1 MSSIAAFYG
10 GKSILITG
18 ATGFLGKVLMEK
30 LFRTSPD
37 LKVIYILVRP
47 KAGQT
52 LQQRVVQILNS
63 KLFEKV
69 KEVCPNVQ
77 EKIRAVYADL
87 NQNDLAISNGDMQ
100 ELLSCTNI
108 VFHCAA
114 TVRFDDH
121 LRHAV
126 QLNVTA
132 TQKLL
137 LMASQMPKLEAFIH
151 ISTAFS
157 NCNLKHIDEVIYPC
171 PVEPKKIIDSMEWL
185 DDAIIDEITPKLIG
199 DRPNTY
205 TYTKALGEMVVHQ
218 EGGNLN
224 IAIVRPSIVGATWQ
238 EPFPVSPFTPSQDSL
253 LCLQASVL
261 LAQSLSDLSLS
272 LSPLSPLSLS
282 LFLSLPTSPRM
293 YSCTRYIRAKFHFCF
308 RNYLH
313 QPWYSSLVSSGSM
326 VAVITNSISIISSC
340 YLRPGSIFY
349 VLPVQT
355 GKGFL
360 RALRATPMAVA
371 DVIPVDT
378 VVNLTLAV
386 GWYTAVHRPKST
398 LIYHCTSGNLN
409 PCYWG
414 KMGFQVL
421 ATFEKIPFERA
432 FRRPYADLTTNT
444 IITQYWNAVSHW
456 APAIIYDF
464 YLRLTGRKPRM
475 TKLMNR
481 LLRTVSMLEYFVNR
495 SWEWSTSNTEMLM
508 SKLSPEDQR
517 VFNFDVRQLNW
528 LEYIENYVLG
538 VKKYLLKEDMAG
550 VPEAKQ
556 HLKRLRNIH
565 YLFNTALFLIAWRL
579 LMARSQMARNVWFF
593 IVSFCYKF
601 LSYFRAPS
609 TLKV

>member
-52 LQQRVVQILNS
+52 LQQRVIQILNS

-87 NQNDLAISNGDMQ
+87 NQNDLAISKGDMQ

-238 EPFPVSPFTPSQDSL
+238 EPFP
-253 LCLQASVL
+253 
-261 LAQSLSDLSLS
+261 
-272 LSPLSPLSLS
+272 
-282 LFLSLPTSPRM
+282 
-293 YSCTRYIRAKFHFCF
+293 
-308 RNYLH
+308 
-313 QPWYSSLVSSGSM
+313 
-326 VAVITNSISIISSC
+326 
-340 YLRPGSIFY
+340 
-349 VLPVQT
+349 T

-444 IITQYWNAVSHW
+444 ITTQYWNAVSHW

>member
-1 MSSIAAFYG
+1 MSMISAFYN

-18 ATGFLGKVLMEK
+18 ATGFLGKVMMEK
-30 LFRTSPD
+30 LLRTSPD

-52 LQQRVVQILNS
+52 LQQRVFQILNS

-69 KEVCPNVQ
+69 KEVCPKVH
-77 EKIRAVYADL
+77 EKIRAISADL
-87 NQNDLAISNGDMQ
+87 NQHDLAISKEDMQ
-100 ELLSCTNI
+100 ELLSHTNI
-108 VFHCAA
+108 IFHCAA

-132 TQKLL
+132 TQQLL
-137 LMASQMPKLEAFIH
+137 SIASQMPKLEAFIH
-151 ISTAFS
+151 ISTAFA

-171 PVEPKKIIDSMEWL
+171 AVEPKKIIDSMEWL

-205 TYTKALGEMVVHQ
+205 TYTKALGEMVLQQ

-224 IAIVRPSIVGATWQ
+224 IAIIRPSIVGATWQ
-238 EPFPVSPFTPSQDSL
+238 EPFPGWIDSING
-253 LCLQASVL
+253 
-261 LAQSLSDLSLS
+261 
-272 LSPLSPLSLS
+272 
-282 LFLSLPTSPRM
+282 PTGL
-293 YSCTRYIRAKFHFCF
+293 I
-308 RNYLH
+308 
-313 QPWYSSLVSSGSM
+313 
-326 VAVITNSISIISSC
+326 VAA
-340 YLRPGSIFY
+340 
-349 VLPVQT
+349 

-360 RALRATPMAVA
+360 RSIRATPMAVA
-371 DVIPVDT
+371 DLIPVDL
-378 VVNLTLAV
+378 VINLTLAV

-409 PCYWG
+409 PCHWG

-421 ATFEKIPFERA
+421 ATFEKIPFEKA
-432 FRRPYADLTTNT
+432 FRRPNADFTTNN
-444 IITQYWNAVSHW
+444 ITTHYWNAVSHRV
-456 APAIIYDF
+456 PAIIYDV

-475 TKLMNR
+475 TKVMNR
-481 LLRTVSMLEYFVNR
+481 LLRTLSMLEYFINR
-495 SWEWSTSNTEMLM
+495 SWEWSTYNTEMLM
-508 SKLSPEDQR
+508 SELSPEDQR

-550 VPEAKQ
+550 IPEARQ

-579 LMARSQMARNVWFF
+579 LIARSQVARNVWFF
-593 IVSFCYKF
+593 IVSFCYKL
-601 LSYFRAPS
+601 LSYFRAS
-609 TLKV
+609 SRLKV

>member
-1 MSSIAAFYG
+1 MSMIAAFYS

-18 ATGFLGKVLMEK
+18 ATGFMGKVLMEK

-52 LQQRVVQILNS
+52 TQQRVFQILNS

-69 KEVCPNVQ
+69 KEICPNVH
-77 EKIRAVYADL
+77 EKIRAIYADL
-87 NQNDLAISNGDMQ
+87 NQNDFAISKEDMQ

-132 TQKLL
+132 TQQLL

-157 NCNLKHIDEVIYPC
+157 NCNLTHIDEVIYPC
-171 PVEPKKIIDSMEWL
+171 PVEPKKIIDSLEHF
-185 DDAIIDEITPKLIG
+185 IV
-199 DRPNTY
+199 
-205 TYTKALGEMVVHQ
+205 ALCHHSY
-218 EGGNLN
+218 
-224 IAIVRPSIVGATWQ
+224 PS
-238 EPFPVSPFTPSQDSL
+238 PHL
-253 LCLQASVL
+253 
-261 LAQSLSDLSLS
+261 
-272 LSPLSPLSLS
+272 
-282 LFLSLPTSPRM
+282 R
-293 YSCTRYIRAKFHFCF
+293 
-308 RNYLH
+308 
-313 QPWYSSLVSSGSM
+313 
-326 VAVITNSISIISSC
+326 ISS
-340 YLRPGSIFY
+340 FY
-349 VLPVQT
+349 GWGFLPSET
-355 GKGFL
+355 PAGKGFL
-360 RALRATPMAVA
+360 RSIRATPMAVA
-371 DVIPVDT
+371 DLIPVDT

-409 PCYWG
+409 PCNWR

-421 ATFEKIPFERA
+421 ATFEKVPFERA
-432 FRRPYADLTTNT
+432 FRRPNADFTTNT
-444 IITQYWNAVSHW
+444 ITSQYWNAVSHR

-475 TKLMNR
+475 TKVMNR
-481 LLRTVSMLEYFVNR
+481 LLKTVSMLEYFVNR
-495 SWEWSTSNTEMLM
+495 SWEWSTYNTEMLM
-508 SKLSPEDQR
+508 SELSPEDQR

-550 VPEAKQ
+550 IPEAKQ

-565 YLFNTALFLIAWRL
+565 YLFNTALLLIAWRL
-579 LMARSQMARNVWFF
+579 LIARSQMARNVWFF

-601 LSYFRAPS
+601 LSYFRASS

>member
-1 MSSIAAFYG
+1 MSMIAAFYG

-37 LKVIYILVRP
+37 LKVIYILMRP

-52 LQQRVVQILNS
+52 LQQRVFQILNS

-69 KEVCPNVQ
+69 KEVCPNVH
-77 EKIRAVYADL
+77 EKIRAIYADL
-87 NQNDLAISNGDMQ
+87 NHSDFAISKEDMQ

-114 TVRFDDH
+114 TVRFDDP
-121 LRHAV
+121 LR
-126 QLNVTA
+126 
-132 TQKLL
+132 
-137 LMASQMPKLEAFIH
+137 
-151 ISTAFS
+151 
-157 NCNLKHIDEVIYPC
+157 
-171 PVEPKKIIDSMEWL
+171 WL
-185 DDAIIDEITPKLIG
+185 DDSIIDEITPKLIG

-205 TYTKALGEMVVHQ
+205 TYTKALGEMVVQQ
-218 EGGNLN
+218 ESGNLN
-224 IAIVRPSIVGATWQ
+224 IAIIRPSIVGATWQ
-238 EPFPVSPFTPSQDSL
+238 EPFPGWVDNLNGPSGL
-253 LCLQASVL
+253 
-261 LAQSLSDLSLS
+261 
-272 LSPLSPLSLS
+272 
-282 LFLSLPTSPRM
+282 
-293 YSCTRYIRAKFHFCF
+293 
-308 RNYLH
+308 
-313 QPWYSSLVSSGSM
+313 
-326 VAVITNSISIISSC
+326 IIAA
-340 YLRPGSIFY
+340 
-349 VLPVQT
+349 

-360 RALRATPMAVA
+360 RAIKATPMAVA

-398 LIYHCTSGNLN
+398 LVYHCTSGNFN
-409 PCYWG
+409 PCNWG
-414 KMGFQVL
+414 KMGIQVL

-432 FRRPYADLTTNT
+432 FRRPYADFTSNNFM
-444 IITQYWNAVSHW
+444 TQYWNAVSHR

-481 LLRTVSMLEYFVNR
+481 LLKTLSLLEYFINR
-495 SWEWSTSNTEMLM
+495 SWEWSTYNTEMLM
-508 SKLSPEDQR
+508 SELSPEDQR

-538 VKKYLLKEDMAG
+538 IKKYLLKEDMAG
-550 VPEAKQ
+550 IPEAKQ

-565 YLFNTALFLIAWRL
+565 YLFNTALLLIAWRL
-579 LMARSQMARNVWFF
+579 LIARSQMARNVWFF
-593 IVSFCYKF
+593 IVSFCYKL
-601 LSYFRAPS
+601 LSYFRASS

>member
-1 MSSIAAFYG
+1 MSMIAAFYS

-37 LKVIYILVRP
+37 LKVIYILMRP

-69 KEVCPNVQ
+69 KEVCPNVN
-77 EKIRAVYADL
+77 EKIRAIYADL
-87 NQNDLAISNGDMQ
+87 NHSDLAISKEDMQ

-114 TVRFDDH
+114 TVRFNDP

-185 DDAIIDEITPKLIG
+185 DDAIVDEITPKLIR
-199 DRPNTY
+199 DWPNTY

-218 EGGNLN
+218 ESGNLN

-238 EPFPVSPFTPSQDSL
+238 EPFPGWVDNVNGPSGL
-253 LCLQASVL
+253 
-261 LAQSLSDLSLS
+261 
-272 LSPLSPLSLS
+272 
-282 LFLSLPTSPRM
+282 
-293 YSCTRYIRAKFHFCF
+293 
-308 RNYLH
+308 
-313 QPWYSSLVSSGSM
+313 
-326 VAVITNSISIISSC
+326 IIA
-340 YLRPGSIFY
+340 
-349 VLPVQT
+349 T
-355 GKGFL
+355 GRGFL
-360 RALRATPMAVA
+360 RALRGTPMAVA
-371 DVIPVDT
+371 DLIPVDT

-398 LIYHCTSGNLN
+398 LIYHCTSSNFN
-409 PCYWG
+409 PCHWG
-414 KMGFQVL
+414 KMGFQIL
-421 ATFEKIPFERA
+421 ATCEKIPFERA
-432 FRRPYADLTTNT
+432 FRRPYADFTTNT
-444 IITQYWNAVSHW
+444 ITTQYQNAVSHW
-456 APAIIYDF
+456 APAIIYDL

-481 LLRTVSMLEYFVNR
+481 LLRTVSVLEYFVNR
-495 SWEWSTSNTEMLM
+495 SWEWSTNNTEMLM
-508 SKLSPEDQR
+508 SELSPEDQR

-556 HLKRLRNIH
+556 HLRRLRNIH
-565 YLFNTALFLIAWRL
+565 YLFNTALFLIAWRFL
-579 LMARSQMARNVWFF
+579 IARSQMARNVWLF

-601 LSYFRAPS
+601 ISYFRASS
-609 TLKV
+609 TLKA

>member
-1 MSSIAAFYG
+1 MSMIAAFYG

-52 LQQRVVQILNS
+52 LQQRVFQILNS

-69 KEVCPNVQ
+69 KEVCPNVH
-77 EKIRAVYADL
+77 EKIRAISADL
-87 NQNDLAISNGDMQ
+87 NQSDFAISKEDMQ
-100 ELLSCTNI
+100 ELLSYTNI
-108 VFHCAA
+108 IFHCAA

-121 LRHAV
+121 LR
-126 QLNVTA
+126 
-132 TQKLL
+132 
-137 LMASQMPKLEAFIH
+137 
-151 ISTAFS
+151 
-157 NCNLKHIDEVIYPC
+157 
-171 PVEPKKIIDSMEWL
+171 WL

-205 TYTKALGEMVVHQ
+205 TYTKALGEMVVQQ
-218 EGGNLN
+218 ESGNIN
-224 IAIVRPSIVGATWQ
+224 IAIIRPSIVGATWQ
-238 EPFPVSPFTPSQDSL
+238 EPFPGWVDNLNGPSGL
-253 LCLQASVL
+253 
-261 LAQSLSDLSLS
+261 
-272 LSPLSPLSLS
+272 
-282 LFLSLPTSPRM
+282 
-293 YSCTRYIRAKFHFCF
+293 
-308 RNYLH
+308 
-313 QPWYSSLVSSGSM
+313 
-326 VAVITNSISIISSC
+326 IIAA
-340 YLRPGSIFY
+340 
-349 VLPVQT
+349 

-360 RALRATPMAVA
+360 RCVRATPMAVA
-371 DVIPVDT
+371 DLIPADT

-386 GWYTAVHRPKST
+386 GWYTAVHRPKSV
-398 LIYHCTSGNLN
+398 LIYHCTSGNFN
-409 PCYWG
+409 PCNWG
-414 KMGFQVL
+414 KMALQVL
-421 ATFEKIPFERA
+421 AAFEKIPFERA
-432 FRRPYADLTTNT
+432 FRRPNADFTTNSIT
-444 IITQYWNAVSHW
+444 IQYWNAVSHR

-481 LLRTVSMLEYFVNR
+481 LLRTVSMLEYFINR
-495 SWEWSTSNTEMLM
+495 SWEWSTDNTEMLM
-508 SKLSPEDQR
+508 SELSPEDQR

-550 VPEAKQ
+550 IPKAKQ

-579 LMARSQMARNVWFF
+579 LIARSQVARNVWFF
-593 IVSFCYKF
+593 IVSFCYKL
-601 LSYFRAPS
+601 LSYFRASS

>member
-1 MSSIAAFYG
+1 MSTIAAFYG

-37 LKVIYILVRP
+37 LKVIYVLVRP

-52 LQQRVVQILNS
+52 LQQRVFQILDS

-69 KEVCPNVQ
+69 KEVCPNVH
-77 EKIRAVYADL
+77 EKIRAIYADL
-87 NQNDLAISNGDMQ
+87 NQNDFAISKEDMQ

-108 VFHCAA
+108 IFHCAA
-114 TVRFDDH
+114 TVRFDDT

-132 TQKLL
+132 TQQLL

-151 ISTAFS
+151 ISTAYS

-171 PVEPKKIIDSMEWL
+171 PVEPKKIIDSLEWL
-185 DDAIIDEITPKLIG
+185 DDAIIDEITPKLIR
-199 DRPNTY
+199 DWPNIY
-205 TYTKALGEMVVHQ
+205 TYTKALGEMVVQQ
-218 EGGNLN
+218 ESRNLN
-224 IAIVRPSIVGATWQ
+224 IAIIRPSIVGATWQ
-238 EPFPVSPFTPSQDSL
+238 EPFPGWVDNINGP
-253 LCLQASVL
+253 
-261 LAQSLSDLSLS
+261 
-272 LSPLSPLSLS
+272 
-282 LFLSLPTSPRM
+282 
-293 YSCTRYIRAKFHFCF
+293 
-308 RNYLH
+308 N
-313 QPWYSSLVSSGSM
+313 G
-326 VAVITNSISIISSC
+326 II
-340 YLRPGSIFY
+340 IA
-349 VLPVQT
+349 T

-360 RALRATPMAVA
+360 RAIKATPMAVA

-378 VVNLTLAV
+378 VVNLMLAV

-398 LIYHCTSGNLN
+398 LVYHITSGNIN
-409 PCYWG
+409 PCNWH
-414 KMGFQVL
+414 KMGVQVL
-421 ATFEKIPFERA
+421 ATFEKIPFERP
-432 FRRPYADLTTNT
+432 FRRPNANFTTNSFT
-444 IITQYWNAVSHW
+444 SQYWNAVSHR
-456 APAIIYDF
+456 APAIIYDC

-481 LLRTVSMLEYFVNR
+481 LLRTVSMLEYFINR
-495 SWEWSTSNTEMLM
+495 SWEWSTYNTEMLM
-508 SKLSPEDQR
+508 SELSPEDQR

-550 VPEAKQ
+550 IPEAKQ
-556 HLKRLRNIH
+556 RLKRLRNIH

-579 LMARSQMARNVWFF
+579 LIARSQMARNVWFF

-601 LSYFRAPS
+601 LSYFRASS

>member
-1 MSSIAAFYG
+1 MSMIAAFYG

-37 LKVIYILVRP
+37 LKVIYVLVRP
-47 KAGQT
+47 KQGQT
-52 LQQRVVQILNS
+52 LQQRVFQILDS

-69 KEVCPNVQ
+69 KEVCPNVH
-77 EKIRAVYADL
+77 EKIRAISADL
-87 NQNDLAISNGDMQ
+87 NQNDFAISKEDMQ
-100 ELLSCTNI
+100 ELLSHTNI

-121 LRHAV
+121 LR
-126 QLNVTA
+126 
-132 TQKLL
+132 
-137 LMASQMPKLEAFIH
+137 
-151 ISTAFS
+151 
-157 NCNLKHIDEVIYPC
+157 
-171 PVEPKKIIDSMEWL
+171 WL

-205 TYTKALGEMVVHQ
+205 TYTKALGEVVVQQ

-224 IAIVRPSIVGATWQ
+224 IAIIRPSIVGATWQ
-238 EPFPVSPFTPSQDSL
+238 EPFPGWVDNLNGPSGL
-253 LCLQASVL
+253 
-261 LAQSLSDLSLS
+261 
-272 LSPLSPLSLS
+272 
-282 LFLSLPTSPRM
+282 
-293 YSCTRYIRAKFHFCF
+293 
-308 RNYLH
+308 
-313 QPWYSSLVSSGSM
+313 
-326 VAVITNSISIISSC
+326 IIAA
-340 YLRPGSIFY
+340 
-349 VLPVQT
+349 

-360 RALRATPMAVA
+360 RSIRATPMAVA
-371 DVIPVDT
+371 DLIPADT

-398 LIYHCTSGNLN
+398 LVYHCTSGNLN
-409 PCYWG
+409 PCNWG
-414 KMGFQVL
+414 KMGLQVL

-432 FRRPYADLTTNT
+432 FRRPNADFTTNN
-444 IITQYWNAVSHW
+444 ITTHYWNAVSHR

-481 LLRTVSMLEYFVNR
+481 LLRTLSMVEYFINR
-495 SWEWSTSNTEMLM
+495 SWEWSTYNTEMLM
-508 SKLSPEDQR
+508 SALSPEDQR

-550 VPEAKQ
+550 IPEAKQ

-579 LMARSQMARNVWFF
+579 LIARSQVARNVWFF

-601 LSYFRAPS
+601 LSYFRASS
-609 TLKV
+609 TLNA

>member
-1 MSSIAAFYG
+1 MSSIAPFYG

-30 LFRTSPD
+30 LFRTSPN
-37 LKVIYILVRP
+37 LKVIYVLVRT

-69 KEVCPNVQ
+69 KEVCPNVH
-77 EKIRAVYADL
+77 EKIRAIYADL
-87 NQNDLAISNGDMQ
+87 NHNDLAISKEDME
-100 ELLSCTNI
+100 ELLSCTNV

-114 TVRFDDH
+114 TVRFDDP
-121 LRHAV
+121 LRRAM
-126 QLNVTA
+126 QLNVAA

-137 LMASQMPKLEAFIH
+137 HMASQMPKLEAFIH

-185 DDAIIDEITPKLIG
+185 DDTIIDEITPKLIG

-205 TYTKALGEMVVHQ
+205 TYTKALGEMVMQQ

-238 EPFPVSPFTPSQDSL
+238 EPFPGWVDNINGPNGL
-253 LCLQASVL
+253 
-261 LAQSLSDLSLS
+261 
-272 LSPLSPLSLS
+272 
-282 LFLSLPTSPRM
+282 
-293 YSCTRYIRAKFHFCF
+293 
-308 RNYLH
+308 
-313 QPWYSSLVSSGSM
+313 
-326 VAVITNSISIISSC
+326 IIA
-340 YLRPGSIFY
+340 
-349 VLPVQT
+349 T

-360 RALRATPMAVA
+360 RALRASPMAVV
-371 DVIPVDT
+371 DLIPVDT

-414 KMGFQVL
+414 KMGFQIL
-421 ATFEKIPFERA
+421 ATFEKVPFEKA
-432 FRRPYADLTTNT
+432 FRRPHTDLTGNT
-444 IITQYWNAVSHW
+444 IVTQYRNAVSHW

-464 YLRLTGRKPRM
+464 YLWLTGRKPRM
-475 TKLMNR
+475 TKLINR
-481 LLRTVSMLEYFVNR
+481 LLRTISMLEYFING
-495 SWEWSTSNTEMLM
+495 SWEWSTRNTEMLM

-528 LEYIENYVLG
+528 LEYIENYILG

-550 VPEAKQ
+550 VPGAKQ

-565 YLFNTALFLIAWRL
+565 YLFNTALFLLTWRL
-579 LMARSQMARNVWFF
+579 LLARSQAARNVWFL
-593 IVSFCYKF
+593 IVSFCHKF
-601 LSYFRAPS
+601 LSYFRAS
-609 TLKV
+609 SMLKV

>member
-1 MSSIAAFYG
+1 MSMIAAFYS

-18 ATGFLGKVLMEK
+18 ATGFMGKVMMEK

-52 LQQRVVQILNS
+52 MQQRVFQILNS

-69 KEVCPNVQ
+69 KEICPNVH
-77 EKIRAVYADL
+77 EKIRAIYADL
-87 NQNDLAISNGDMQ
+87 NQNDFAISKEDMQ

-121 LRHAV
+121 LR
-126 QLNVTA
+126 
-132 TQKLL
+132 
-137 LMASQMPKLEAFIH
+137 
-151 ISTAFS
+151 
-157 NCNLKHIDEVIYPC
+157 
-171 PVEPKKIIDSMEWL
+171 WL

-205 TYTKALGEMVVHQ
+205 TYTKALGEMVVQQ
-218 EGGNLN
+218 ESENLN
-224 IAIVRPSIVGATWQ
+224 IAIIRPSIVGATWQ
-238 EPFPVSPFTPSQDSL
+238 EPFPGWVDNLNGPSGL
-253 LCLQASVL
+253 
-261 LAQSLSDLSLS
+261 
-272 LSPLSPLSLS
+272 
-282 LFLSLPTSPRM
+282 
-293 YSCTRYIRAKFHFCF
+293 
-308 RNYLH
+308 
-313 QPWYSSLVSSGSM
+313 
-326 VAVITNSISIISSC
+326 IIAA
-340 YLRPGSIFY
+340 
-349 VLPVQT
+349 

-360 RALRATPMAVA
+360 RSIRATPMAVA
-371 DVIPVDT
+371 DLIPVDT

-409 PCYWG
+409 PCNWG
-414 KMGFQVL
+414 KMGLQVL
-421 ATFEKIPFERA
+421 ATFEKVPFERA
-432 FRRPYADLTTNT
+432 FRRPNADFTTNT
-444 IITQYWNAVSHW
+444 ITSQYWNAVSHR

-475 TKLMNR
+475 TKVMNR
-481 LLRTVSMLEYFVNR
+481 LLKTVSMLEYFVNR
-495 SWEWSTSNTEMLM
+495 SWEWSTYNTEMLM
-508 SKLSPEDQR
+508 SELSPEDQR

-550 VPEAKQ
+550 IPEAKQ

-565 YLFNTALFLIAWRL
+565 YLFNTALLLIAWRL
-579 LMARSQMARNVWFF
+579 LIARSQMARNVWFF

-601 LSYFRAPS
+601 LSYFRAS
-609 TLKV
+609 SMLKV

>member
-1 MSSIAAFYG
+1 MIAAFYG

-18 ATGFLGKVLMEK
+18 ATGFMGKVLMEK

-37 LKVIYILVRP
+37 LKVIYILVRT

-52 LQQRVVQILNS
+52 TQQRVFQILNS

-69 KEVCPNVQ
+69 KEVCPNVH
-77 EKIRAVYADL
+77 EKIRAIYADL
-87 NQNDLAISNGDMQ
+87 NQNDFAISKEDMQ

-108 VFHCAA
+108 IFHCAA
-114 TVRFDDH
+114 TVRFDDP

-132 TQKLL
+132 TQQLL

-205 TYTKALGEMVVHQ
+205 TYTKALGEMVVQQ
-218 EGGNLN
+218 ESGNLN
-224 IAIVRPSIVGATWQ
+224 IAIIRPSIVGATWQ
-238 EPFPVSPFTPSQDSL
+238 EPFPGWVDNLNGPSGL
-253 LCLQASVL
+253 
-261 LAQSLSDLSLS
+261 
-272 LSPLSPLSLS
+272 
-282 LFLSLPTSPRM
+282 
-293 YSCTRYIRAKFHFCF
+293 
-308 RNYLH
+308 
-313 QPWYSSLVSSGSM
+313 
-326 VAVITNSISIISSC
+326 IIAA
-340 YLRPGSIFY
+340 
-349 VLPVQT
+349 

-360 RALRATPMAVA
+360 RSIRATPMAVA
-371 DVIPVDT
+371 DLIPVDT

-398 LIYHCTSGNLN
+398 LIYHCTSGNFN
-409 PCYWG
+409 PCNWG
-414 KMGFQVL
+414 KMGDSKSWQPL
-421 ATFEKIPFERA
+421 KKSHLRELLGGRMRTSQPIPSQASTGMQSATEPL
-432 FRRPYADLTTNT
+432 PSSTT
-444 IITQYWNAVSHW
+444 S
-456 APAIIYDF
+456 IY
-464 YLRLTGRKPRM
+464 GSQEGSPEWM

-495 SWEWSTSNTEMLM
+495 SWEWSTYNTEMLM
-508 SKLSPEDQR
+508 SELSPEDQR

-550 VPEAKQ
+550 IPEAKQ
-556 HLKRLRNIH
+556 HLRRLRNIH

-579 LMARSQMARNVWFF
+579 LIARSQMARNVWFF

-601 LSYFRAPS
+601 LSYFRASS